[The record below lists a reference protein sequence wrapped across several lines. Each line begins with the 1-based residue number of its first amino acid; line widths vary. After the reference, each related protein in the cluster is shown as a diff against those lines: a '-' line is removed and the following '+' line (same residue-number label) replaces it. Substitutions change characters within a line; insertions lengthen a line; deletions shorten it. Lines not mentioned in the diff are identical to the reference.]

1 MIIEVEMLAFAN
13 GEIRNVEVPDE
24 ICLVEGWKE
33 IIGDRVDNI
42 LGAVFHYGQNDFQ
55 PQNHPS
61 VSAGDVIR
69 WNGEHYLVASVGFI
83 KLTNEQMESYR
94 SIERR
99 ERTLAR
105 WKIEADEELALYKQ
119 WGGKMTIEKIS

>member
-1 MIIEVEMLAFAN
+1 MIIEVEMLAFGN
-13 GEIRNVEVPDE
+13 GEIRKVQVPDE
-24 ICLVEGWKE
+24 ECLVHGWSE
-33 IIGDRVDNI
+33 IIGDRSDNI
-42 LGAVFHYGQNDFQ
+42 LGIVFYYGQNDFQ

-69 WNGEHYLVASVGFI
+69 WNGEHYLVASVGFM
-83 KLTNEQMESYR
+83 KLTNEQMENYR

-119 WGGKMTIEKIS
+119 WGGKMTIEKII